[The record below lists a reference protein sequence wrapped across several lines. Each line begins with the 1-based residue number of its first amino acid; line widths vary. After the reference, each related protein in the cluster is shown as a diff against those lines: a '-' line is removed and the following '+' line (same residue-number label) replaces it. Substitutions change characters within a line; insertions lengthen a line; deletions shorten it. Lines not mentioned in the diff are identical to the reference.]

1 MRPSLLARVDE
12 ASVLDSLRGRRST
25 TTRLMPRRTARPK
38 VTGTSTPAPSS
49 SARSHPGTRCPTARG
64 RLARELVTHYE
75 FADERILR
83 AVYDQDQDLLGRNM
97 LLEGRFFFL
106 RFYFG
111 VRVTDVYDET
121 QDTERG
127 RERVWGWSYQ
137 TLQGHLEEGRISF
150 EVIKNLGTGQVGF
163 RVTGYSRAAQITD
176 PLVRFG
182 FRLFGRHTQTRYYAA
197 IQSPALPPGPAGP
210 ARRAAAQT
218 RRPARRTGPG
228 PGHRPA
234 APPGTADHPLGVPRP
249 LNRKPVA
256 PLIPAPANA
265 PSGLPAGTKPPP
277 AARSRRS
284 AATAARRSPRPDPRS
299 R

>member
-1 MRPSLLARVDE
+1 VDE
-12 ASVLDSLRGRRST
+12 ASALDSLRGRQ
-25 TTRLMPRRTARPK
+25 
-38 VTGTSTPAPSS
+38 VNYDPAHAPEDGSPEGHWHVAS
-49 SARSHPGTRCPTARG
+49 GAVLIGHEPPGDPVPDG
-64 RLARELVTHYE
+64 PWEIARELVTRYE

-111 VRVTDVYDET
+111 VRVTDVCDET

-163 RVTGYSRAAQITD
+163 RVTGYSRAAQIPD

-197 IQSPALPPGPAGP
+197 VESRLYHLVQQAQHGEPLPKPAVQADGLVLAPAS
-210 ARRAAAQT
+210 AR
-218 RRPARRTGPG
+218 
-228 PGHRPA
+228 
-234 APPGTADHPLGVPRP
+234 PRP
-249 LNRKPVA
+249 LERLTIRWVFPG
-256 PLIPAPANA
+256 P
-265 PSGLPAGTKPPP
+265 
-277 AARSRRS
+277 
-284 AATAARRSPRPDPRS
+284 
-299 R
+299 

>member
-12 ASVLDSLRGRRST
+12 AAALADLRSRPVNYDPARAPEDGRPEGHWHVDSGATLIGQEPPGEPVRGGPWEMA
-25 TTRLMPRRTARPK
+25 RL
-38 VTGTSTPAPSS
+38 
-49 SARSHPGTRCPTARG
+49 
-64 RLARELVTHYE
+64 LVSQYE

-111 VRVTDVYDET
+111 VRVTNVYDET

-163 RVTGYSRAAQITD
+163 RVTGYSRAAQIPD

-197 IQSPALPPGPAGP
+197 VQSRLYHLVQQAQRGEPLPKPAVQPDGLILAPAT
-210 ARRAAAQT
+210 AR
-218 RRPARRTGPG
+218 
-228 PGHRPA
+228 
-234 APPGTADHPLGVPRP
+234 PRP
-249 LNRKPVA
+249 LERLTIRWVFPG
-256 PLIPAPANA
+256 P
-265 PSGLPAGTKPPP
+265 
-277 AARSRRS
+277 
-284 AATAARRSPRPDPRS
+284 
-299 R
+299 

>member
-1 MRPSLLARVDE
+1 VDE
-12 ASVLDSLRGRRST
+12 ASALDSLRGRQ
-25 TTRLMPRRTARPK
+25 
-38 VTGTSTPAPSS
+38 VNYDPAHAPEDGSPEGHWHVDS
-49 SARSHPGTRCPTARG
+49 GAVLIGQEPPGDPVPDG
-64 RLARELVTHYE
+64 PWEIARELVTRYE

-111 VRVTDVYDET
+111 VRVTDVCDET

-163 RVTGYSRAAQITD
+163 RVTGYSRAAQIPD

-197 IQSPALPPGPAGP
+197 VESRLYHLVQQAQHGEPLPKPAVQADGLVLAPAS
-210 ARRAAAQT
+210 AR
-218 RRPARRTGPG
+218 
-228 PGHRPA
+228 
-234 APPGTADHPLGVPRP
+234 PRP
-249 LNRKPVA
+249 LERLTIRWVFPG
-256 PLIPAPANA
+256 P
-265 PSGLPAGTKPPP
+265 
-277 AARSRRS
+277 
-284 AATAARRSPRPDPRS
+284 
-299 R
+299 

>member
-12 ASVLDSLRGRRST
+12 ASALGSLRGRQ
-25 TTRLMPRRTARPK
+25 
-38 VTGTSTPAPSS
+38 VNYDPAHAPEDGSPEGHWHVDS
-49 SARSHPGTRCPTARG
+49 GAVLIGHEPPGDPVPDG
-64 RLARELVTHYE
+64 PWEIARELVTRYE

-83 AVYDQDQDLLGRNM
+83 AVYDQDQDLLGRDM
-97 LLEGRFFFL
+97 LLEGRFLFL

-137 TLQGHLEEGRISF
+137 TLRGHLEEGRISF

-163 RVTGYSRAAQITD
+163 RVTGYSRAAQIPD

-182 FRLFGRHTQTRYYAA
+182 FRLFGRHTQTALLRRRPE
-197 IQSPALPPGPAGP
+197 PALPPGPAGP

-218 RRPARRTGPG
+218 RRPARRPDPG
-228 PGHRPA
+228 PGQRPA
-234 APPGTADHPLGVPRP
+234 ARPGTADHPLGLPRT
-249 LNRKPVA
+249 LSLA
-256 PLIPAPANA
+256 P
-265 PSGLPAGTKPPP
+265 
-277 AARSRRS
+277 
-284 AATAARRSPRPDPRS
+284 
-299 R
+299 